1 MSIEVVF
8 FDAGETLLHPDPSW
22 SDLSAQILCERGHE
36 VGVDQLRAA
45 WAHTGRHFQ
54 EAAERGEMFSHTP
67 DASRRFW
74 HALYTDLVAHLGISD
89 EGAPQVLY
97 EVFSDPARYVLFDD
111 TIPTLDALADA
122 GYRLGVISNFEGWL
136 DGLLRDRGIHDRFEV
151 IAISGPLEVEK
162 PDPEIFAWA
171 TGRAGVNASVCA
183 HIGDSPFFDAQAAC
197 DAGLYGILLDRHG
210 RQADQDLPYP
220 RVSSLNELHGVLAE
234 AGPMV

>member
-22 SDLSAQILCERGHE
+22 SELCTEVLHERGHD
-36 VGVDQLRAA
+36 VTVDDLRRA
-45 WAHTGRHFQ
+45 WVHAGKHFQ
-54 EAAERGEMFSHTP
+54 DAAERGEMFSHTP
-67 DASRRFW
+67 DASRKFW
-74 HALYTDLVAHLGISD
+74 MALYADLVGQVGVTD

-97 EVFSDPARYVLFDD
+97 DVFSDPGRYVLFDD
-111 TIPTLDALADA
+111 TIPTLDSLADA

-136 DGLLRDRGIHDRFEV
+136 DGLLRDRGIHDRFQV

-210 RQADQDLPYP
+210 RQDGEDLPYP
-220 RVSSLNELHGVLAE
+220 RISSLNELPELLRPE
-234 AGPMV
+234 A